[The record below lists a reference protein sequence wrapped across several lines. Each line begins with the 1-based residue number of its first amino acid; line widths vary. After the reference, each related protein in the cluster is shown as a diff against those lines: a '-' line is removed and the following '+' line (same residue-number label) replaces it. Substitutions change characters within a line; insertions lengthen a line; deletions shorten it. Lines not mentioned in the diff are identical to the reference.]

1 MNVKSLLWIAAPL
14 ALSAGVIWLSA
25 QDPKTTPAEGVR
37 VGELAQKLQAR
48 EKALAQR
55 ETELRDLEQR
65 LTTLRGTLDKD
76 RADLETREKAL
87 KEASEKFAALRARPP
102 IDPQLIRTY
111 EAMEPVAGGKAMREL
126 ASRNKEVA
134 VSLLAGMQPK
144 KAARILDQLAGT
156 DAKLA
161 AALSEA
167 VGLSKPK
174 PAEGA

>member
-1 MNVKSLLWIAAPL
+1 MNAKSLLWIAAPL

-25 QDPKTTPAEGVR
+25 QDPKTAPAEGVR

-65 LTTLRGTLDKD
+65 LTTLQGTLDKD
-76 RADLETREKAL
+76 RADLQAREKAL
-87 KEASEKFAALRARPP
+87 KEATDKLQAQRARPA
-102 IDPQLIRTY
+102 IDPQLVRTY
-111 EAMEPVAGGKAMREL
+111 EAMDPIAGGKAMKEL
-126 ASRNKEVA
+126 ATLNREVA

-161 AALSEA
+161 ALLSEQ
-167 VGLSKPK
+167 VGVSRPK
-174 PAEGA
+174 PAEQP